1 MSDLNGTYALVAN
14 TPMGNQDMTLTIT
27 VDGATFTGTS
37 AGAMGSS
44 DVTGAVDGNAIT
56 WKQPITVP
64 MPLTLDCKATI
75 DGETITGSVD
85 TGAFGSFP
93 ITGKKTA

>member
-1 MSDLNGTYALVAN
+1 MSDLNGTYAFVAN

-27 VDGATFTGTS
+27 VDGLAFTGTS

-44 DVTGAVDGNAIT
+44 DVAGSVNGNTIV

-64 MPLTLDCKATI
+64 MPLILDCEATI
-75 DGETITGSVD
+75 DGETISGTVD
-85 TGAFGSFP
+85 TGAFGTFP
-93 ITGKKTA
+93 IKGTKTR

>member
-14 TPMGNQDMTLTIT
+14 TPMGNQDMTLTII
-27 VDGATFTGTS
+27 VDGSTFTGTS

-44 DVTGAVDGNAIT
+44 DVVGSVDGNAIA

-64 MPLTLDCKATI
+64 MPLTLECKATI
-75 DGETITGSVD
+75 DGETISGTVD

-93 ITGKKTA
+93 LTGKKTA